1 MKKTKEGIWK
11 QWCAKDLSWTESAL
25 GAMQEYADQ
34 VQSEVIPSDEEIKD
48 QLIKEQKQLIVAL
61 SDQVA
66 LICGELAI
74 DDMEKYGY
82 MALNISKKIRFAELN
97 IASLESQ
104 LKPAVKEEKNTQ
116 SAKIEN
122 EFEKELLSLINQY
135 CERGLKKPD
144 LVHKMKYVTKNCKLS

>member
-1 MKKTKEGIWK
+1 
-11 QWCAKDLSWTESAL
+11 
-25 GAMQEYADQ
+25 
-34 VQSEVIPSDEEIKD
+34 
-48 QLIKEQKQLIVAL
+48 
-61 SDQVA
+61 
-66 LICGELAI
+66 
-74 DDMEKYGY
+74 